1 MITLGYR
8 RGFICPP
15 SSYLSKLLGIPARSP
30 RHALSPV
37 QQQLSIA
44 NTHLHQ
50 THHIRPENRICAFFA
65 VLLFFFLLQIS
76 VPDAPRPVCGEHR
89 LRLDPL
95 DPILPHLDPLR
106 QIPKEKVDQHAAH
119 PRART
124 PVRAQRSRDA
134 FHSDDRRGADG
145 HLFPRGVDPVGAT
158 GKLDARFEQADE

>member
-1 MITLGYR
+1 MLYR
-8 RGFICPP
+8 PYNSNF
-15 SSYLSKLLGIPARSP
+15 LS
-30 RHALSPV
+30 
-37 QQQLSIA
+37 
-44 NTHLHQ
+44 Q
-50 THHIRPENRICAFFA
+50 THTSTKPPHPPRESNLRFFCG
-65 VLLFFFLLQIS
+65 VTLFFLLLQIS
-76 VPDAPRPVCGEHR
+76 VPDAPRPVCGEHW

-158 GKLDARFEQADE
+158 RKLDARFEQADE